1 MKKPISLLLSIIC
14 LLSCI
19 SLAGCGKKKTTSG
32 EVYFLNF
39 KPESAAVYEELA
51 KKYEEEKGV
60 KVKVVTAAANNYEQT
75 LKSEIAKSSAPTIFQ
90 VNGPVGYDEWDDY
103 CLYIKDSK
111 LYDMLSDKDLA
122 IKDDGGVYAVPYV
135 IEGYGIIYNNA
146 IMEKYFALPD
156 KKSDL
161 KSADEIDSFDKL
173 KTVVEDM
180 TANLQKLG
188 IEGVFASTSL
198 SSGEDWRWQSHLL
211 NVPLYYEMFEKND
224 ADSDLSLAMYKADN
238 IEYKY
243 AENFEKLFDL
253 YINNSITKPTLL
265 GSKSVADSM
274 AEFALGKVA
283 MVQNGNWSWSQISGV
298 KGNTVKEEDIKMMP
312 MYTGIEGEKGQ
323 GICIGTENYLAIN
336 KNSTDEQQKN
346 SLDFLEW
353 LFSSN
358 TGKNYVTNKLDFI
371 TPFNTF
377 SDAELPNDPLAK
389 EISRYMK
396 DDSLKNIPW
405 IFTGFPSE
413 AFKKEVGSSL
423 LDYVQGD
430 KKWEDVRKSITD
442 KWKSER
448 D

>member
-1 MKKPISLLLSIIC
+1 MK
-14 LLSCI
+14 
-19 SLAGCGKKKTTSG
+19 
-32 EVYFLNF
+32 
-39 KPESAAVYEELA
+39 
-51 KKYEEEKGV
+51 
-60 KVKVVTAAANNYEQT
+60 
-75 LKSEIAKSSAPTIFQ
+75 
-90 VNGPVGYDEWDDY
+90 
-103 CLYIKDSK
+103 
-111 LYDMLSDKDLA
+111 
-122 IKDDGGVYAVPYV
+122 
-135 IEGYGIIYNNA
+135 
-146 IMEKYFALPD
+146 KYFALPD

-161 KSADEIDSFDKL
+161 NSADEIDSFEKL
-173 KTVVEDM
+173 KIVVEDM

-198 SSGEDWRWQSHLL
+198 SSGEDWRWQTHLL

-224 ADSDLSLAMYKADN
+224 DASDLSLAMYKADK

-243 AENFEKLFDL
+243 AENFENLFDL

-298 KGNTVKEEDIKMMP
+298 KGNTVKAEDIKMMP

-336 KNSTDEQQKN
+336 KNVTEQQQKN
-346 SLDFLEW
+346 SLAFLEW
-353 LFSSN
+353 LFSSD
-358 TGKNYVTNKLDFI
+358 TGKDYVTNKLDFI

-377 SDAELPNDPLAK
+377 SETELPNDPLAK

-396 DDSLKNIPW
+396 DDSVKNIPW

-423 LDYVQGD
+423 LEYVQGN
-430 KKWEDVRKSITD
+430 KKWDDVRKSITD

-448 D
+448 A